1 MRERAIKRI
10 MEVTKVFSL
19 EYLNEFETDELLAFS
34 YDIEKLK
41 QK

>member
-10 MEVTKVFSL
+10 MEVTKAYTL
-19 EYLNEFETDELLAFS
+19 EYLNKFETLELVAFS

-41 QK
+41 Q